1 MVSPFELGFQ
11 GDPSIQTAADEG
23 KEDVQVVG
31 GQKEDSISAAPFQL
45 LPL

>member
-23 KEDVQVVG
+23 EEDTQVVR
-31 GQKEDSISAAPFQL
+31 GQKEDSIPAAPFQL